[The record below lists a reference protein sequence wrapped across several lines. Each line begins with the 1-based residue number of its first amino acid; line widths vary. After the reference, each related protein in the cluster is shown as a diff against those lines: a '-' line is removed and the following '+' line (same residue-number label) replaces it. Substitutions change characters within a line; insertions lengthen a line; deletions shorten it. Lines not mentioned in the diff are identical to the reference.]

1 MNLKA
6 MTNKVNDFIKFFQE
20 EKPSVAKDT
29 ILFLIQH
36 NFINEKVINTFV
48 VNKMYLAIRD
58 EMPKKE
64 AAIIEMQ
71 ERYNLGRTYIYS
83 LLKNDSAYFRKNKI
97 YLNSVLIN

>member
-1 MNLKA
+1 
-6 MTNKVNDFIKFFQE
+6 MTNKIEDFVKYFQE

-71 ERYNLGRTYIYS
+71 QRYGLCRKYIFN
-83 LLKNDSAYFRKNKI
+83 LLKRDSAYFRKNKI
-97 YLNSVLIN
+97 VLNSTLIN

>member
-20 EKPSVAKDT
+20 EKPNVAKET

-48 VNKMYLAIRD
+48 VNKMYLTIRD